1 MLDAWHGS
9 LATIG
14 RELKGN
20 FTEFIDLL
28 AKSAKWVF
36 DNFFFIKSDLF
47 WNFTMRIF
55 MFKNVQKN
63 FGKSFE
69 FLFSNFSKNG
79 FGTIR
84 DEQIDQYGPGI
95 IESIDRTWAEVKPL
109 YQKLHAVAR
118 FKIDQIF
125 GKKLVKPDG
134 AIPAH
139 LLVRFRNSFFTS

>member
-1 MLDAWHGS
+1 
-9 LATIG
+9 
-14 RELKGN
+14 
-20 FTEFIDLL
+20 
-28 AKSAKWVF
+28 
-36 DNFFFIKSDLF
+36 
-47 WNFTMRIF
+47 

-134 AIPAH
+134 NLVLSQSLSLVIACCTGGNDGRRGQDRID
-139 LLVRFRNSFFTS
+139 LLTANVIYW

>member
-1 MLDAWHGS
+1 
-9 LATIG
+9 
-14 RELKGN
+14 
-20 FTEFIDLL
+20 
-28 AKSAKWVF
+28 
-36 DNFFFIKSDLF
+36 
-47 WNFTMRIF
+47 

-63 FGKSFE
+63 KFGKFFE

>member
-1 MLDAWHGS
+1 MKIL
-9 LATIG
+9 
-14 RELKGN
+14 
-20 FTEFIDLL
+20 
-28 AKSAKWVF
+28 
-36 DNFFFIKSDLF
+36 
-47 WNFTMRIF
+47 
-55 MFKNVQKN
+55 MFKNVQKKIAHLN
-63 FGKSFE
+63 FSNFY
-69 FLFSNFSKNG
+69 FRNFSKNG

-139 LLVRFRNSFFTS
+139 LLVRFRNSFSTSSVCQFREVYYHMIGLHFSIC

>member
-1 MLDAWHGS
+1 MNLQ
-9 LATIG
+9 
-14 RELKGN
+14 
-20 FTEFIDLL
+20 FFIDRS
-28 AKSAKWVF
+28 KKNEKKWSENSTFYV
-36 DNFFFIKSDLF
+36 I
-47 WNFTMRIF
+47 
-55 MFKNVQKN
+55 
-63 FGKSFE
+63 
-69 FLFSNFSKNG
+69 FSKNG

-84 DEQIDQYGPGI
+84 DEQIDQYGPEI

-139 LLVRFRNSFFTS
+139 LLVIFKYHRNFT

>member
-1 MLDAWHGS
+1 MAW
-9 LATIG
+9 IF
-14 RELKGN
+14 GN
-20 FTEFIDLL
+20 DWSRAERQLHRVYWPFSKISQVSFTKMTFFEFHD
-28 AKSAKWVF
+28 
-36 DNFFFIKSDLF
+36 
-47 WNFTMRIF
+47 WNFLCS
-55 MFKNVQKN
+55 KNVPK
-63 FGKSFE
+63 KSIKF
-69 FLFSNFSKNG
+69 FKFKFSNFSKNG

-139 LLVRFRNSFFTS
+139 LLVRFHNSYSHPDLSS